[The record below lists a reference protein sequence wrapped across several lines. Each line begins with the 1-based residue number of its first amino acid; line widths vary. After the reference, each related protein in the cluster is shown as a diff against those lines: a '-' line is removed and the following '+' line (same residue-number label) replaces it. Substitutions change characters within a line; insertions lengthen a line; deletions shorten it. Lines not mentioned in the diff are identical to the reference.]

1 MLGRLSPRVFTTRK
15 CYEGGVAL
23 SWEDRRYKTGAE
35 RRNNAKGRLVEN
47 QGAPWCLWF
56 LGSCAFRLFARIQ
69 INKGNRPIPINNATA
84 QSSTYPKNWK
94 FLIFLSFSP
103 IFSHF
108 HPFSLFSPIFT
119 PPLQEPSS
127 VEAKEPPQYRNQRP
141 SPPLL
146 IFPLC
151 PFVYFFSVHLLLF
164 FTPREANWRNE
175 QEAKNRFPR
184 PSLGDP
190 QLTSHLCC
198 TKRSNGA
205 VSIG

>member
-1 MLGRLSPRVFTTRK
+1 MRGCGPH
-15 CYEGGVAL
+15 CPP
-23 SWEDRRYKTGAE
+23 EDRRYKTGAE

-69 INKGNRPIPINNATA
+69 INKGNRPIPISNATA
-84 QSSTYPKNWK
+84 QRSKYPKNWK
-94 FLIFLSFSP
+94 FLIFLLFSP
-103 IFSHF
+103 IFTHF

-119 PPLQEPSS
+119 HFHTSIAGAPQRGGQG
-127 VEAKEPPQYRNQRP
+127 APQYRNQRP

-151 PFVYFFSVHLLLF
+151 SFVYFFSVHLLLF

-175 QEAKNRFPR
+175 QGAK
-184 PSLGDP
+184 
-190 QLTSHLCC
+190 
-198 TKRSNGA
+198 K
-205 VSIG
+205 SISPAFSR